1 MTAAQKIWAKQRR
14 IKKMRLKKMTVAKK
28 IGAKQLKKN
37 GTLWKWLCQKKSEPN
52 SVG

>member
-28 IGAKQLKKN
+28 IGAKQLKKMAPYEN
-37 GTLWKWLCQKKSEPN
+37 DCAKKN
-52 SVG
+52 LNQTA